1 MTAWEYEQCKER
13 MEKEAVDL
21 NASMENWRKKYEKLE
36 EEKRV
41 LFEEIMEQNSRE
53 KKTLENDKENMRS
66 YIEQLEK
73 SSEHPR
79 NIKNF
84 ANLSQRQQKRR
95 IQALGS
101 RAEKALWFVSHFG
114 LNAVLWQEW

>member
-1 MTAWEYEQCKER
+1 M
-13 MEKEAVDL
+13 
-21 NASMENWRKKYEKLE
+21 
-36 EEKRV
+36 

-84 ANLSQRQQKRR
+84 ANLSQRQQKRK

-114 LNAVLWQEW
+114 LELDSMQFCDKSG